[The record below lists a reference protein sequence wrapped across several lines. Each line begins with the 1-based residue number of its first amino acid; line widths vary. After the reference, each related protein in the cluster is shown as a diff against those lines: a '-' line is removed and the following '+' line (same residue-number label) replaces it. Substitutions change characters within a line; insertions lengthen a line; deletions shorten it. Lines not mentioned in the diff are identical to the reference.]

1 MTLSSD
7 QLVEALRAAGEPTR
21 VRILALQAQ
30 KQGKMTE
37 ELRDALADNVPVVFG
52 TILAV
57 TMPLVAFFAVVKPF
71 S

>member
-1 MTLSSD
+1 
-7 QLVEALRAAGEPTR
+7 
-21 VRILALQAQ
+21 
-30 KQGKMTE
+30 MTE

-71 S
+71 